1 MLTRN
6 QLKSLGIEGD
16 KIDAIVEMHVDTVD
30 GLKGEITKYQTELE
44 SLKGVSAERDK
55 LQSEL
60 DKATKTINS
69 YKEKTAGNDAIVTE
83 RDQLKTEVDSLNAK
97 LADLTEKE
105 TNATNELTTLREQ
118 LATLE
123 TDKSNATA
131 EAERVKGEFD
141 AFRTQVETER
151 TNAVKR
157 DAVRT
162 ALRNGGVTRSD
173 FQDLILNSMS
183 LDEVNVGESGI
194 EDADS
199 FINNMKAK
207 YPSCF
212 GTVTEGGTPT
222 VEPIGGNPSKP
233 LTIAQIKAMT
243 PDEINKNWDAVQ
255 KAMAAQSK

>member
-16 KIDAIVEMHVDTVD
+16 KIDAIVEMHSETVE
-30 GLKGEITKYQTELE
+30 GLKGVNNDLKAQLE
-44 SLKGVSAERDK
+44 NLKGADEDRTR
-55 LQSEL
+55 LQAEL

-69 YKEKTAGNDAIVTE
+69 YKEKMQGNENIVTE
-83 RDQLKTEVDSLNAK
+83 RDQLKTEVDSLKAK
-97 LADLTEKE
+97 ITEFTEKE
-105 TNATNELTTLREQ
+105 NTANTELTSLREQ

-123 TDKSNATA
+123 TDKSTATA
-131 EAERVKGEFD
+131 EAERLKGEFD
-141 AFRTQVETER
+141 AFKTQIETEK
-151 TNAVKR
+151 TNAAKR

-183 LDEVNVGESGI
+183 MDDVTVGENGI

-199 FINNMKAK
+199 FIQNTKAK

-212 GTVTEGGTPT
+212 GTVTEGGTPP
-222 VEPIGGNPSKP
+222 VNPMGGNQNV
-233 LTIAQIKAMT
+233 LTIEQIKHMT
-243 PDEINKNWDAVQ
+243 ADEINNNWEAVQ
-255 KAMAAQSK
+255 KVLSSQK

>member
-16 KIDAIVEMHVDTVD
+16 KIDAIVEMHVDTVE
-30 GLKGEITKYQTELE
+30 GLKGEISKYQTQIE
-44 SLKGVSAERDK
+44 
-55 LQSEL
+55 
-60 DKATKTINS
+60 S
-69 YKEKTAGNDAIVTE
+69 YKEKINSNKNIVTE
-83 RDQLKTEVDSLNAK
+83 RDQLKNEVDSLKAQIEGF
-97 LADLTEKE
+97 TEKE
-105 TNATNELTTLREQ
+105 TTANNELTSLREQ

-131 EAERVKGEFD
+131 EAERLKTEFD
-141 AFRTQVETER
+141 AFKTQVETDK
-151 TNAVKR
+151 TNAAKR

-162 ALRNGGVTRSD
+162 ALRNGGVNRSD

-183 LDEVNVGESGI
+183 LDEIKVGENGI

-199 FINNMKAK
+199 FIATTKAK

-212 GTVTEGGTPT
+212 GTVTEGGTPP
-222 VEPIGGNPSKP
+222 VDPMGGNSQKT

-243 PDEINKNWDAVQ
+243 PDEINQNWEAVQ
-255 KAMAAQSK
+255 KAMAAQK